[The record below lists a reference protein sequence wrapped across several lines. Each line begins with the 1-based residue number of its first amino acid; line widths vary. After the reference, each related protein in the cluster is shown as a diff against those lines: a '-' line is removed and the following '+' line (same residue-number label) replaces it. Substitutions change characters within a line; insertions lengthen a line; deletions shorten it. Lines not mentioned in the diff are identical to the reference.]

1 MGSKAREEVSAKQP
15 VAPLTS
21 YMFRCLKQQVQHL
34 KVKKRSMA
42 TFSTHGANLLP
53 TAMDSQL
60 DDRCV
65 APTPHLCLT
74 DASPPP

>member
-1 MGSKAREEVSAKQP
+1 MGSKARGEVSAKQP
-15 VAPLTS
+15 VAPSAS
-21 YMFRCLKQQVQHL
+21 YMYRCLKQQVQHL
-34 KVKKRSMA
+34 KVKRRSTA

-53 TAMDSQL
+53 IAMDYQL
-60 DDRCV
+60 